1 MSDDKSPFRFRQVED
16 NESIPQL
23 LRELAEQGS
32 HLAQQQVQLVQ
43 AEVRESVSDL
53 KLALGAMAGAA
64 VVGIAGLGILLIGL
78 AYLLAEVM
86 ELWLAT
92 LIVAAVTLA
101 GAYLLFTSGR
111 KKMQSSSVTAERTR
125 RTLERA
131 PSTIAGK
138 HNEGAKP

>member
-1 MSDDKSPFRFRQVED
+1 MSDDKSPFSFRQVED

>member
-1 MSDDKSPFRFRQVED
+1 MSDDKSPFSFRQVED

-101 GAYLLFTSGR
+101 GAYLLFVGGQ